1 MDLFLA
7 ICQGLGLALAAG
19 IGGMLAVLLM
29 SVLAHVDV
37 GWDLEGT
44 DVDWFAT
51 EWFIPILFV
60 LNVGVY
66 LLARGNALS
75 EEARRGVLIGLAA
88 AFGAIA
94 FGGSL
99 AEETSTWWPGLA
111 AGAAVGAAAA
121 SVTWSVLNGAI
132 ARSEE
137 TAGTLQLIAAGTGL
151 VLVLLALFVPPVSI
165 LVAIGLAVLGAG
177 RRRRADE
184 KYEGLRSLR

>member
-1 MDLFLA
+1 VDLFLA

-37 GWDLEGT
+37 GWDLDGT
-44 DVDWFAT
+44 DFGWFEAA
-51 EWFIPILFV
+51 WFIPILFA
-60 LNVGVY
+60 LNVLVFFVARAKGVTAETRR
-66 LLARGNALS
+66 LL
-75 EEARRGVLIGLAA
+75 LIVFAA

-99 AEETSTWWPGLA
+99 AEETSTWWPGIV
-111 AGAAVGAAAA
+111 GAAVGAMSA
-121 SVTWSVLNGAI
+121 VITDEVLSGAI

-137 TAGTLQLIAAGTGL
+137 TAGTLQLITAGAGLLLVVAA
-151 VLVLLALFVPPVSI
+151 LLVPPVSI
-165 LVAIGLAVLGAG
+165 LVAIGLLVLAAG

>member
-1 MDLFLA
+1 VDLFLA

-37 GWDLEGT
+37 GWDLDGT
-44 DVDWFAT
+44 DFSWFEAA
-51 EWFIPILFV
+51 WFIPILFA
-60 LNVGVY
+60 LNVVVFFVARAKGATAETRR
-66 LLARGNALS
+66 LL
-75 EEARRGVLIGLAA
+75 LIVFAA

-99 AEETSTWWPGLA
+99 AEETSTWWPGIL
-111 AGAAVGAAAA
+111 GAAVGALSAY
-121 SVTWSVLNGAI
+121 VTDAILSGAI

-137 TAGTLQLIAAGTGL
+137 TAGTLQLMAAGAGL
-151 VLVLLALFVPPVSI
+151 VLVVAALLVPPVSI
-165 LVAIGLAVLGAG
+165 LVAVALVVLAAG